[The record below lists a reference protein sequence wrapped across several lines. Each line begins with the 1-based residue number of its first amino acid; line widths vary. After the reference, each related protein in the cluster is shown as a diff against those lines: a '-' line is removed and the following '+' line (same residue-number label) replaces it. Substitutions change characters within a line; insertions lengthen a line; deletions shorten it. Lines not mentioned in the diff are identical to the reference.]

1 MHIAVIP
8 VTTDTDVAR
17 NEDCSHKV
25 RCEFRAGGCGW
36 GRMGNPGGMSTPT
49 EVEELIDA
57 LAYDVYDIYYGIE
70 HDGPQYNKEQG
81 VVAARYLARR
91 LLRRRWRKTATR
103 ALPRCP
109 HGTVTCFDPSPHTRC
124 EI

>member
-1 MHIAVIP
+1 
-8 VTTDTDVAR
+8 
-17 NEDCSHKV
+17 
-25 RCEFRAGGCGW
+25 
-36 GRMGNPGGMSTPT
+36 MSTPT

-57 LAYDVYDIYYGIE
+57 LAYDVYDIYYEIEVYDIYYEIE